1 MLPCHILGGEV
12 NVSFCNENS
21 YNNSTHSY
29 YLNPLSLSTLTDPH
43 KLTVPT
49 SLKQLTNT
57 VPSHRPIA
65 RPAAAHASNAGST
78 RHVHHS
84 SLQQTRHVTKLP
96 WMMTTGSAAA
106 PVSIWVGR
114 Q

>member
-1 MLPCHILGGEV
+1 MLPCYILGGEV

-57 VPSHRPIA
+57 VPTPIVPSLVQ
-65 RPAAAHASNAGST
+65 RLLTPRIPAARGTYSIRVYNKRGMS
-78 RHVHHS
+78 
-84 SLQQTRHVTKLP
+84 Q
-96 WMMTTGSAAA
+96 SA
-106 PVSIWVGR
+106 PG
-114 Q
+114 